1 MNRHLMYLPL
11 ELELLQLIQISL
23 LLMRLM
29 DGNAAHWFKIQ
40 VEAVAEESAV

>member
-1 MNRHLMYLPL
+1 MYVPL
-11 ELELLQLIQISL
+11 EFELLQLIQISL

-29 DGNAAHWFKIQ
+29 DRNAVHWFKIQ